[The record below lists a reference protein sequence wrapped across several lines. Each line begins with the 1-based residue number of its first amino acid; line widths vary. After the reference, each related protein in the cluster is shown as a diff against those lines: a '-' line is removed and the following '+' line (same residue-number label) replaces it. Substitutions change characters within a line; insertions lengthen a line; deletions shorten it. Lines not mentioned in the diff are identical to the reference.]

1 MGMGAVNDYTRVKT
15 YDLALSKFDSDF
27 NYQGT
32 QIIEKPGNAIQLSYR
47 FHQPIFEIGKIYN
60 RYGLFDYLG
69 AEMDKE
75 NMRNLF

>member
-1 MGMGAVNDYTRVKT
+1 MI
-15 YDLALSKFDSDF
+15 LALSKFDLDF

-60 RYGLFDYLG
+60 RYGFFDYLG
-69 AEMDKE
+69 TE
-75 NMRNLF
+75 MRNDRYAKSILKTLDSMP